1 MKAAALAAAAVL
13 LPSIALAQNV
23 SAFAPGGPT
32 VTLAATATTAR
43 VQVQPSAN
51 NKSIRVYNA
60 GTVAVFMA
68 CGDSAVTATTAAGM
82 PIAPGTVEI
91 IGCAQPYVAGIAAS
105 GTASVYLTPGNGI

>member
-1 MKAAALAAAAVL
+1 MMRAGALLAAVML
-13 LPSIALAQNV
+13 LPSLAQ
-23 SAFAPGGPT
+23 AQTPFQPGGPT
-32 VTLAATATTAR
+32 VTLSATATTSR

-60 GTVAVFMA
+60 GNVAVFMT
-68 CGDSAVTATTAAGM
+68 CGDVAVVATTAAGM

-105 GTASVYLTPGNGI
+105 GTASVYLTPGSGI